1 LKNDSLCQGLCNKF
15 KLSKHFLT
23 SSCPVCGGEGKI
35 VTKKC
40 HVCSGSKISSGKDFL
55 VIVIE
60 KGVVHGH
67 VYEYQ
72 E

>member
-1 LKNDSLCQGLCNKF
+1 
-15 KLSKHFLT
+15 LSKHSLT